1 MARASASATSVYS
14 TSRNDIGI
22 TQAEYTENGGQEAG
36 RHFLIPVQNQGL
48 FHEIIY
54 DYSVDRLFAVG
65 GSHLIF
71 VNLSHLER

>member
-1 MARASASATSVYS
+1 MVYAKLTKYMHKS
-14 TSRNDIGI
+14 TMKSGK
-22 TQAEYTENGGQEAG
+22 
-36 RHFLIPVQNQGL
+36 LIVFRTKQTAAVRPL